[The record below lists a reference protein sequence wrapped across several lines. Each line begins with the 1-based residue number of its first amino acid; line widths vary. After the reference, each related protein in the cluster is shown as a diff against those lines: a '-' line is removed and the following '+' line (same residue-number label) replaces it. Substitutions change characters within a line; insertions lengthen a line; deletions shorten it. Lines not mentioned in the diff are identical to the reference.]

1 MLIKFTVS
9 NSRSIADKLEFSA
22 IATNDSTLPEALID
36 VPKYGIK
43 LLKTMALFGAN
54 ASGKSNVLKAMK
66 DALWVILNKN
76 PNSSFHL
83 LRHFNDCR
91 NKGEKGQQ
99 NIEYSFDIFI
109 DDVYYNYSF
118 AHNLTIVSETLT
130 IYPTNEKS
138 EVIFSRT
145 VNSADKNEWFF
156 CKDLKDD
163 ESIEFIRKSTSARQL
178 FLTVANQD
186 FNADE
191 IVKNPIL
198 EAVFAWFN
206 APIYIHAGGIPSP
219 VQVGV
224 NFDDLITFIKSSKTN
239 KKLLLYVAELADIPI
254 KDIQIFEIAKGDYE
268 DGVTYL
274 YIHPKDY
281 NHTQVVIKTTHSNE
295 KNASQFNFLAEE
307 SDGTQQFMGW
317 LGHFLLK
324 MQEDAQP
331 KIFVVDEL
339 GTSLHP
345 LLTQLLVKIFYNKKL
360 NPHNAQLIFTT
371 HEVKLMDKKIMRS
384 DQLYLVSKPHDSTI
398 IERVSDYPETDKY
411 NRLDN
416 IYTQGAL
423 GAIANINEAALNRIK
438 I

>member
-1 MLIKFTVS
+1 M
-9 NSRSIADKLEFSA
+9 D
-22 IATNDSTLPEALID
+22 
-36 VPKYGIK
+36 
-43 LLKTMALFGAN
+43 
-54 ASGKSNVLKAMK
+54 
-66 DALWVILNKN
+66 
-76 PNSSFHL
+76 
-83 LRHFNDCR
+83 
-91 NKGEKGQQ
+91 
-99 NIEYSFDIFI
+99 
-109 DDVYYNYSF
+109 
-118 AHNLTIVSETLT
+118 
-130 IYPTNEKS
+130 
-138 EVIFSRT
+138 
-145 VNSADKNEWFF
+145 
-156 CKDLKDD
+156 
-163 ESIEFIRKSTSARQL
+163 
-178 FLTVANQD
+178 
-186 FNADE
+186 
-191 IVKNPIL
+191 
-198 EAVFAWFN
+198 
-206 APIYIHAGGIPSP
+206 
-219 VQVGV
+219 
-224 NFDDLITFIKSSKTN
+224 
-239 KKLLLYVAELADIPI
+239 
-254 KDIQIFEIAKGDYE
+254 
-268 DGVTYL
+268 
-274 YIHPKDY
+274 
-281 NHTQVVIKTTHSNE
+281 
-295 KNASQFNFLAEE
+295 ASQFNFLAEE